1 MKMLIATGLGFAF
14 GWLWGA
20 AWLLDKLDAARKALQ
35 QAEKDVKRLQQP
47 TLMTFPAPVYA
58 GTKFLFL
65 VQRTGDEVRIERA
78 NFCPVEK

>member
-1 MKMLIATGLGFAF
+1 MRMIVVAGLAFAF

-58 GTKFLFL
+58 GTKVL